1 MFSNRIYEIGKKIG
15 LTDNDITNILSSK
28 SKKQNNV
35 NQTSPG
41 EAYKWELTY
50 GTISINDF

>member
-41 EAYKWELTY
+41 EAYK
-50 GTISINDF
+50 